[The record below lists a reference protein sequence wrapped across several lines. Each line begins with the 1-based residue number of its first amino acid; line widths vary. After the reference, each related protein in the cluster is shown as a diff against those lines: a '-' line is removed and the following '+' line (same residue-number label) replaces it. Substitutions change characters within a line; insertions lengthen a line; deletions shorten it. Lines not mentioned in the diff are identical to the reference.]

1 MERTAGLELPRDADL
16 GVSLPSLIAEQVRA
30 GPDSIAIEDRDRSL
44 TYSDLDRASGAI
56 AASLLDAGVE
66 AEEPIAVNISRSW
79 QAVCALLGVM
89 RAGCAYVPL
98 DPAHPPHRRRTLV
111 ELSGARKTLAPIDV
125 DRALEAEG
133 EGPEPPEG
141 GGRLAYI
148 LFTSGSTGT
157 PKGVQI
163 THSNLI
169 HLLQSGWEP
178 FPNPGEK
185 CLHVAP
191 LGFDLSAFEIW
202 ATLSFGGT
210 IVIFPPGRPDP
221 RDIGAL
227 IAKRG
232 ITVAMLS
239 PGMLTELVRVALPD
253 LGEMRI
259 ITTGGDVLPPA
270 TAADLLAAHPGVTL
284 LNVYGPSETTVVA
297 TSHKVGDREEGPI
310 PIGTPLRGYE
320 LHVLDDEARPVTPGA
335 PGELWISGPGVG
347 RGYRNDP
354 DRTSELFREIPG
366 IEGAAYRSGDRVR
379 QREDGELMFLGRTD
393 DQVKISGQRVE
404 PGESGQA
411 LASHPD
417 LLEATV
423 IAREDVPGHKHLV
436 GYAVPRPGANP
447 EPDALRE
454 HVASLLP
461 AYMVPNSVLLVED
474 ALPRT
479 DRGKV
484 DASSLPAPGREGG
497 DLADTGPIATIMAEV
512 LHLDAIGPDE
522 SFFALG
528 GSSLLAVRLVGLL
541 REAGIETDIGAVF
554 EAPTPRGLER
564 YVESGDLPAALPPL
578 GPGPRTGVA
587 PVTAAQRRAW
597 IHGRLRP
604 GSVTYQSSVFFRFEG
619 DLDEGALRGALEEL
633 IDRHEIFRTS
643 FEERGGEPVQVIH
656 DRVGVPL
663 ETIDFRAEPMAA
675 WPALVRRLVRV
686 RIDPGEAPLAR
697 WTLVRL
703 DERRWA
709 LVQIE
714 HHLIHDGWSATVL
727 TDELSELYSARVEG
741 RPHRLPELEIQFQ
754 DFARWE
760 RTVAGSETVRR
771 QLEHWEAVLDPAP
784 PLLDLPADRP
794 RPPRES
800 FDGSSIRRRLE
811 PAPAARLRA
820 MALEGNAT
828 LFMVTFAAFLVQLR
842 AYSGRDDLQVGSGIA
857 NRREK
862 ASERMIGM
870 ALNTV
875 ALRCNLEGDPTVREL
890 LQRVRQVALDAYA
903 NVDAP
908 FDAVVERLQPPR
920 DPRRSPLIQTLFSF
934 HDAPRSEERWA
945 GLEAGLVQVVPNGTA
960 KADLNLI
967 GINDRDGGV
976 TFVWEH
982 SDLFADAT
990 ADRLAGHHLH
1000 LLEQFVE
1007 RPDARLSELAVSEDE
1022 ELAQIDALGNRPDAV
1037 RPRGH
1042 RSRPDPAPGPYGRRR
1057 DRDHR
1062 RGGARLL

>member
-1 MERTAGLELPRDADL
+1 MTDIAGAAPGRTGDARPATGSSPRSLLAAAEIDLRLFGMLVALAAILIGFGIVTGGRMLNPTALVTLSIQTSIVAVMATGMVLVIVSRNIDLSIGSLEGVIAMTYALLMADWLPNILGIPVNSPLIVILTFAFGLTL
-16 GVSLPSLIAEQVRA
+16 GVA
-30 GPDSIAIEDRDRSL
+30 
-44 TYSDLDRASGAI
+44 
-56 AASLLDAGVE
+56 
-66 AEEPIAVNISRSW
+66 
-79 QAVCALLGVM
+79 
-89 RAGCAYVPL
+89 
-98 DPAHPPHRRRTLV
+98 
-111 ELSGARKTLAPIDV
+111 
-125 DRALEAEG
+125 
-133 EGPEPPEG
+133 
-141 GGRLAYI
+141 
-148 LFTSGSTGT
+148 
-157 PKGVQI
+157 
-163 THSNLI
+163 
-169 HLLQSGWEP
+169 
-178 FPNPGEK
+178 
-185 CLHVAP
+185 
-191 LGFDLSAFEIW
+191 
-202 ATLSFGGT
+202 
-210 IVIFPPGRPDP
+210 
-221 RDIGAL
+221 IGAL
-227 IAKRG
+227 QGFVIAYIG
-232 ITVAMLS
+232 VPSFIVT
-239 PGMLTELVRVALPD
+239 
-253 LGEMRI
+253 LG
-259 ITTGGDVLPPA
+259 G
-270 TAADLLAAHPGVTL
+270 LLAF
-284 LNVYGPSETTVVA
+284 
-297 TSHKVGDREEGPI
+297 
-310 PIGTPLRGYE
+310 RG
-320 LHVLDDEARPVTPGA
+320 
-335 PGELWISGPGVG
+335 
-347 RGYRNDP
+347 
-354 DRTSELFREIPG
+354 
-366 IEGAAYRSGDRVR
+366 
-379 QREDGELMFLGRTD
+379 
-393 DQVKISGQRVE
+393 
-404 PGESGQA
+404 
-411 LASHPD
+411 
-417 LLEATV
+417 
-423 IAREDVPGHKHLV
+423 
-436 GYAVPRPGANP
+436 
-447 EPDALRE
+447 
-454 HVASLLP
+454 
-461 AYMVPNSVLLVED
+461 
-474 ALPRT
+474 
-479 DRGKV
+479 
-484 DASSLPAPGREGG
+484 
-497 DLADTGPIATIMAEV
+497 
-512 LHLDAIGPDE
+512 
-522 SFFALG
+522 
-528 GSSLLAVRLVGLL
+528 
-541 REAGIETDIGAVF
+541 
-554 EAPTPRGLER
+554 
-564 YVESGDLPAALPPL
+564 
-578 GPGPRTGVA
+578 
-587 PVTAAQRRAW
+587 VTAAQRRAW

-1022 ELAQIDALGNRPDAV
+1022 ELSADRALGNRPDAV

>member
-1 MERTAGLELPRDADL
+1 
-16 GVSLPSLIAEQVRA
+16 
-30 GPDSIAIEDRDRSL
+30 
-44 TYSDLDRASGAI
+44 
-56 AASLLDAGVE
+56 
-66 AEEPIAVNISRSW
+66 
-79 QAVCALLGVM
+79 M

-447 EPDALRE
+447 EPEALRE

-461 AYMVPNSVLLVED
+461 AYMVPNSVLLVEE

-619 DLDEGALRGALEEL
+619 DLDEGALRG
-633 IDRHEIFRTS
+633 
-643 FEERGGEPVQVIH
+643 
-656 DRVGVPL
+656 
-663 ETIDFRAEPMAA
+663 
-675 WPALVRRLVRV
+675 
-686 RIDPGEAPLAR
+686 R
-697 WTLVRL
+697 W
-703 DERRWA
+703 
-709 LVQIE
+709 
-714 HHLIHDGWSATVL
+714 
-727 TDELSELYSARVEG
+727 
-741 RPHRLPELEIQFQ
+741 
-754 DFARWE
+754 
-760 RTVAGSETVRR
+760 
-771 QLEHWEAVLDPAP
+771 
-784 PLLDLPADRP
+784 
-794 RPPRES
+794 
-800 FDGSSIRRRLE
+800 
-811 PAPAARLRA
+811 
-820 MALEGNAT
+820 
-828 LFMVTFAAFLVQLR
+828 
-842 AYSGRDDLQVGSGIA
+842 
-857 NRREK
+857 
-862 ASERMIGM
+862 
-870 ALNTV
+870 
-875 ALRCNLEGDPTVREL
+875 
-890 LQRVRQVALDAYA
+890 
-903 NVDAP
+903 
-908 FDAVVERLQPPR
+908 
-920 DPRRSPLIQTLFSF
+920 RS
-934 HDAPRSEERWA
+934 
-945 GLEAGLVQVVPNGTA
+945 
-960 KADLNLI
+960 
-967 GINDRDGGV
+967 
-976 TFVWEH
+976 
-982 SDLFADAT
+982 
-990 ADRLAGHHLH
+990 
-1000 LLEQFVE
+1000 
-1007 RPDARLSELAVSEDE
+1007 
-1022 ELAQIDALGNRPDAV
+1022 
-1037 RPRGH
+1037 
-1042 RSRPDPAPGPYGRRR
+1042 
-1057 DRDHR
+1057 
-1062 RGGARLL
+1062 